1 MFRDFADEFMC
12 RQARQWKPATR
23 RSNAAALRRDL
34 LPVFGA
40 MRLADSARAN
50 VQRWF
55 DSMNVAPRTANRA
68 LPVLSVMMTP
78 AELWDVRPQGSNP
91 CRNMRRHRMKP
102 RERFLALNEQKR
114 LRFVLDHA
122 EGRQTVAAIR
132 LQALTGCR
140 RSEALNLRWRNV
152 GADALNL
159 EDSKTGPRAVCTDAK
174 LGSLRLHE
182 LRHSAASQAVMS
194 GDGPPL
200 SGRLLRR
207 NRHCTTAG
215 YAHLADAHLVE
226 AVEKVGAIIA
236 TAMASQRPRPITL
249 RQWLPQRSGAR
260 STSKKLHQS
269 GATVSP
275 V

>member
-1 MFRDFADEFMC
+1 M
-12 RQARQWKPATR
+12 P
-23 RSNAAALRRDL
+23 
-34 LPVFGA
+34 
-40 MRLADSARAN
+40 
-50 VQRWF
+50 
-55 DSMNVAPRTANRA
+55 A
-68 LPVLSVMMTP
+68 LPVL
-78 AELWDVRPQGSNP
+78 R
-91 CRNMRRHRMKP
+91 P
-102 RERFLALNEQKR
+102 REVIAILSALGFRE
-114 LRFVLDHA
+114 A
-122 EGRQTVAAIR
+122 RQ
-132 LQALTGCR
+132 
-140 RSEALNLRWRNV
+140 
-152 GADALNL
+152 
-159 EDSKTGPRAVCTDAK
+159 
-174 LGSLRLHE
+174 RLHE
-182 LRHSAASQAVMS
+182 LRHSAASQTVMS

-200 SGRLLRR
+200 SGRLLGH